1 MTHSKIILKIND
13 ANFQGICTSCC
24 IVKDEQTLIAL
35 IYEPKTL
42 SETMNEQSYY
52 ETMYILRPD
61 IAEDEVTSHIDKYNK
76 LLKDFGGTI
85 LDSQMR
91 GKRRLAYQIAKHR
104 EGIYVQLSHQGDG
117 QHIFKIEKAMR
128 LSEDVIRYMTVK
140 QEGPLPTPRP
150 STKSSTQAD
159 DKDNAET
166 KVESMENKPVDST
179 DSSTAGKDDT
189 ETKENTES

>member
-1 MTHSKIILKIND
+1 MND
-13 ANFQGICTSCC
+13 Q
-24 IVKDEQTLIAL
+24 L
-35 IYEPKTL
+35 
-42 SETMNEQSYY
+42 SYY

-61 IAEDEVTSHIDKYNK
+61 IAEDEVTNHIDKYNK
-76 LLKDFGGTI
+76 LLEEFGGTI

-140 QEGPLPTPRP
+140 QEGPLPTPRASAKG
-150 STKSSTQAD
+150 STKSTDKENPEIKDESKEKQPAVSSDAST
-159 DKDNAET
+159 
-166 KVESMENKPVDST
+166 S
-179 DSSTAGKDDT
+179 GKDDN
-189 ETKENTES
+189 ETKDNGES

>member
-1 MTHSKIILKIND
+1 
-13 ANFQGICTSCC
+13 
-24 IVKDEQTLIAL
+24 
-35 IYEPKTL
+35 
-42 SETMNEQSYY
+42 MNNQQSYY

-61 IAEDEVTSHIDKYNK
+61 IAEDEVNNHIDKYNK
-76 LLKDFGGTI
+76 LLEEFGGTI
-85 LDSQMR
+85 IDSQMR

-150 STKSSTQAD
+150 SSKNTSQSNI
-159 DKDNAET
+159 KDMPET
-166 KVESMENKPVDST
+166 KGESKEKELIASADTST
-179 DSSTAGKDDT
+179 SGKDDT
-189 ETKENTES
+189 DIKANAEPKD

>member
-1 MTHSKIILKIND
+1 MND
-13 ANFQGICTSCC
+13 Q
-24 IVKDEQTLIAL
+24 
-35 IYEPKTL
+35 
-42 SETMNEQSYY
+42 QSYY

-61 IAEDEVTSHIDKYNK
+61 IAEDKVTNHIDKYNK
-76 LLKDFGGTI
+76 LLKEFGGNI

-140 QEGPLPTPRP
+140 QEGPLPAPRP
-150 STKSSTQAD
+150 SNKTTSQLENKD
-159 DKDNAET
+159 DSGT
-166 KVESMENKPVDST
+166 KVESKEKLELTSPNTST
-179 DSSTAGKDDT
+179 S
-189 ETKENTES
+189 EKEVAESKTNTES

>member
-1 MTHSKIILKIND
+1 MTDQI
-13 ANFQGICTSCC
+13 
-24 IVKDEQTLIAL
+24 
-35 IYEPKTL
+35 
-42 SETMNEQSYY
+42 YY

-76 LLKDFGGTI
+76 LLEESGGKI

-128 LSEDVIRYMTVK
+128 LSEDVIRYLTVK
-140 QEGPLPTPRP
+140 QEGPLPTP
-150 STKSSTQAD
+150 KSSNKGSNQSEE
-159 DKDNAET
+159 KEI
-166 KVESMENKPVDST
+166 ESIDST
-179 DSSTAGKDDT
+179 NKSESKEETNDKITAASESTSSQVKGSQK
-189 ETKENTES
+189 S

>member
-1 MTHSKIILKIND
+1 MT
-13 ANFQGICTSCC
+13 
-24 IVKDEQTLIAL
+24 EQ
-35 IYEPKTL
+35 
-42 SETMNEQSYY
+42 QFYY

-61 IAEDEVTSHIDKYNK
+61 IAEDDVSNHIDKYNK
-76 LLKDFGGTI
+76 LLEELGGKI

-91 GKRRLAYQIAKHR
+91 GKRRLAYQISKHR

-150 STKSSTQAD
+150 SSKSASKSEK
-159 DKDNAET
+159 KDSPD
-166 KVESMENKPVDST
+166 VEVDSKEKQPVASADT
-179 DSSTAGKDDT
+179 STTKKHDA
-189 ETKENTES
+189 ETKENAES

>member
-1 MTHSKIILKIND
+1 MND
-13 ANFQGICTSCC
+13 QH
-24 IVKDEQTLIAL
+24 
-35 IYEPKTL
+35 
-42 SETMNEQSYY
+42 SYY

-61 IAEDEVTSHIDKYNK
+61 IAEDEVTEHIDKYNK
-76 LLKDFGGTI
+76 LLEEFGGTI

-150 STKSSTQAD
+150 STKNSTQAD
-159 DKDNAET
+159 DKEKPET
-166 KVESMENKPVDST
+166 KVESTEKQPVV
-179 DSSTAGKDDT
+179 SSNNSIIGKDDT
-189 ETKENTES
+189 ETKENAES

>member
-1 MTHSKIILKIND
+1 M
-13 ANFQGICTSCC
+13 
-24 IVKDEQTLIAL
+24 VKDEQTLIKY
-35 IYEPKTL
+35 IFEPKTL

-61 IAEDEVTSHIDKYNK
+61 IAEDEVTKHIDKYNK
-76 LLKDFGGTI
+76 LLEEFGGNI

-150 STKSSTQAD
+150 STKSSKQAD
-159 DKDNAET
+159 DNET
-166 KVESMENKPVDST
+166 QKAKVESKEKKQIVKVDASI
-179 DSSTAGKDDT
+179 SGKNDT
-189 ETKENTES
+189 ETKQNTES